1 MKKFSYLILLGLVS
15 SFLMFSSCKK
25 DSDDPVAINESE
37 VLATFLESTDSPLGK
52 DFVNTDMPT
61 LIAASDVR
69 SLQLTNQIYIM
80 DIRGAADFAAGH
92 IEGAVNV
99 AYADIITHI
108 KAKDLTPYTKVALVC
123 FSGQSASY
131 AASILRLLGY
141 EKVFAMKFG
150 MASWNETFAGSWN
163 SNIGNNFA
171 TQFTAAATAKNP
183 AGDMPKLST
192 GKTTGAEI
200 LEARANTLIAEGYT
214 PASVTSANLF
224 AGLANYYIVN
234 YWPADHYAA
243 PGHVPG
249 AVQYTPKVDIKLSAS
264 LKTIPTDKMVAVYCY
279 TGQTSSFLT
288 AYLRLL
294 GYDAK
299 SVGFGTNG
307 MIYDIMA
314 EYNMTRFTDAAV
326 MGYPYVIN

>member
-80 DIRGAADFAAGH
+80 DIRGAADFATGH

-108 KAKDLTPYTKVALVC
+108 KAKDLTPFSKVALVC
-123 FSGQSASY
+123 YSGQSASY

-171 TQFTAAATAKNP
+171 TQFTATATAKNP

-224 AGLANYYIVN
+224 AALSNYYIVN
-234 YWPADHYAA
+234 YWPADQYAA

-249 AVQYTPKVDIKLSAS
+249 AVQYTPQADIKLSAS

-307 MIYDIMA
+307 MIYDIMG

>member
-37 VLATFLESTDSPLGK
+37 VLATFLESADSPLGK

-108 KAKDLTPYTKVALVC
+108 KAKDLTPFTKVALVC
-123 FSGQSASY
+123 YSGQSASY

-163 SNIGNNFA
+163 NNIGNNFA

-192 GKTTGAEI
+192 GKSTGAEI
-200 LEARANTLIAEGYT
+200 LEARANTLIAEGFT

-234 YWPADHYAA
+234 YWPSDQYAA

-249 AVQYTPKVDIKLSAS
+249 AVQYTPKADIKLSAS
-264 LKTIPTDKMVAVYCY
+264 LKTLPTDKPVAVYCY
-279 TGQTSSFLT
+279 TGQTSAFLT

-299 SVGFGTNG
+299 SVGFGTNS
-307 MIYDIMA
+307 MIYDIMG
-314 EYNMTRFTDAAV
+314 EYNMTRFTPTAI